1 MQLTEDWARVPIVSL
16 HFRDCFIRVVTVLS
30 QIADSAV

>member
-1 MQLTEDWARVPIVSL
+1 MQLTEDWVRVPIVS
-16 HFRDCFIRVVTVLS
+16 HFCDCFIRVVTVLS